1 MMGSVFNLVL
11 VAATNALSFDVSMK
25 YPEGSDEASRGWLA
39 LRLIL
44 AAPMVPAVFTLIALA
59 YCMESP
65 RFYMQKNTPNYR
77 PMRAYEI
84 LSSVRNTQ
92 VRTFAL
98 RLLTLLHREFN
109 VLTLIYPESFKL

>member
-1 MMGSVFNLVL
+1 MGGVTNLVL
-11 VAATNALSFDVSMK
+11 VAATNALSFDVSMN

-44 AAPMVPAVFTLIALA
+44 AAPMVPAVLTLIALA

-65 RFYMQKNTPNYR
+65 RFYMRKNTPNYR

-92 VRTFAL
+92 VRILVF
-98 RLLTLLHREFN
+98 
-109 VLTLIYPESFKL
+109 IYCTIWITGSER